1 MKGNA
6 SPFPMEM
13 WYFTVTEDR
22 ETKLKLCALK
32 YRRKYKNPEPG
43 CGGQESGNFW
53 PPALG
58 SIFFQP
64 LANTTNCCY
73 INEERYL
80 SVRYHCLEII
90 QGQLEGTWGGD
101 TFYKHVLISL
111 RHFRIHL
118 GFLAFDSTLF
128 LQNLVCILEEDLCF
142 PLLFYIVD

>member
-22 ETKLKLCALK
+22 EAKLKLCALK

-43 CGGQESGNFW
+43 CGGQESGNSW

-90 QGQLEGTWGGD
+90 QGQLEGTWVVIHFTN
-101 TFYKHVLISL
+101 TFSLAYAISEFIWASYL
-111 RHFRIHL
+111 SIQ
-118 GFLAFDSTLF
+118 LF
-128 LQNLVCILEEDLCF
+128 F
-142 PLLFYIVD
+142 SRTWPTF